1 MGGQSLGKLDMAGAA
16 KNSGKILLD
25 TLADK
30 KFPGVDGDDIIELVK
45 LFESKNRSKKD
56 IAVVLSKIGLDYVAN
71 RFEVDGDDL
80 NKLKR
85 SLARRGKDIKKMA
98 QSLAKKTKSTG
109 TWIWSNL
116 KSWNETRKK
125 DSEFMTLSSAALKEK
140 KKRKDEI
147 RHWCLRKENRKSLVM
162 CCKCRG
168 TGRTKEPGTYW
179 GIPWGYEKLTH
190 ESPKCSGGDGCCG
203 KGWKLPLPARR
214 RLAPSFPFPDCPDCR
229 GSGQSATLLIFRST
243 CSPCFGT
250 GKVRH

>member
-16 KNSGKILLD
+16 KNSGKILLN

-80 NKLKR
+80 NKLK
-85 SLARRGKDIKKMA
+85 K
-98 QSLAKKTKSTG
+98 SLAKRVKSTG

-116 KSWNETRKK
+116 KSWNETRKT

-168 TGRTKEPGTYW
+168 TGKTKEPGYVY
-179 GIPWGYEKLTH
+179 GY
-190 ESPKCSGGDGCCG
+190 
-203 KGWKLPLPARR
+203 
-214 RLAPSFPFPDCPDCR
+214 
-229 GSGQSATLLIFRST
+229 
-243 CSPCFGT
+243 
-250 GKVRH
+250 